1 MQEVLKFIDDF
12 KNHSNIPY
20 EIERLFRS
28 GYCYYFAH
36 ILKDA
41 FNRGEVCW
49 CAPLGHIVWTDTD
62 GVSYDI
68 EGINN
73 SECLEYIPIK
83 YMGDTIN
90 DFKRT
95 DKSFNASKSDII
107 QIIKNYYE
115 DINKTFDENDLKY
128 YFKGDE

>member
-1 MQEVLKFIDDF
+1 MQEVLEFIDNF
-12 KNHSNIPY
+12 KNHSGIPY

-28 GYCYYFAH
+28 GYCYYFAY
-36 ILKDA
+36 ILKNA

-49 CAPLGHIVWTDTD
+49 CAPLGHIVWMDTD
-62 GVSYDI
+62 GVPYDI

-83 YMGDTIN
+83 YMGDAIN

-95 DKSFNASKSDII
+95 DKSFNASENDII

-115 DINKTFDENDLKY
+115 DINKTFDKNDLKY